1 MKWIGLTGGIATG
14 KSTVAKIL
22 RDIGIAVVD
31 ADILAREVTKPGS
44 KAVEEIKQAF
54 GAEMVGADG
63 NLDRS
68 RLGRLVFQDP
78 EKLKKLE
85 SILHPKIQDLR
96 SRERLKLEQAGHAL
110 AFYDVPLLFEKN
122 MQSEFDA
129 ILLVYASPEDQKRRL
144 QERDHLKENEM
155 DLRLKAQ
162 MPIDEKVKMAQY
174 VILNNGSVA
183 DLKLNVQSILKDLVA
198 HF

>member
-14 KSTVAKIL
+14 KSTVSKIL
-22 RDIGIAVVD
+22 RDIGIAVID

-44 KAVEEIKQAF
+44 KAIEEIKQAF
-54 GAEMVGADG
+54 GSEMVGADG

-68 RLGRLVFQDP
+68 RLGRVVFKDQ

-85 SILHPKIQDLR
+85 TILHPKIQELR

-129 ILLVYASPEDQKRRL
+129 VLLVYAPPEDQRRRL
-144 QERDHLKENEM
+144 QERDNLSDAEIE
-155 DLRLKAQ
+155 LRMKAQ
-162 MPIDEKVKMAQY
+162 IPIDEKVKMAQY

-198 HF
+198 KL